1 MLRFVVFLALFAAMV
16 YTFFWLLNRRSRGGG
31 NGAKRTPR
39 GPVGPD
45 DDEEFLRDLDWQRRR
60 RRHPPEEEPT

>member
-31 NGAKRTPR
+31 NGAKRPPR
-39 GPVGPD
+39 PLGPD

-60 RRHPPEEEPT
+60 PRHPPEEEPT